1 MAVERMRIGPAR
13 SRLDHQS
20 GALTRFGLSRLAIGV
35 GSLCAALL
43 TAAPL
48 RAEPEILDGDA
59 FRALAEGHTLWF
71 EQGGRPFGV
80 EQYLEGDRTLW
91 RPEGGPC
98 EEGIWFESNG
108 TICFLYDNGLGPQ
121 CWIVTRRGGE
131 IFARSVGDPDGL
143 AELRMSDR
151 STETLGCPGPSL
163 GV

>member
-1 MAVERMRIGPAR
+1 
-13 SRLDHQS
+13 
-20 GALTRFGLSRLAIGV
+20 
-35 GSLCAALL
+35 
-43 TAAPL
+43 
-48 RAEPEILDGDA
+48 
-59 FRALAEGHTLWF
+59 
-71 EQGGRPFGV
+71 
-80 EQYLEGDRTLW
+80 
-91 RPEGGPC
+91 GPC

-108 TICFLYDNGLGPQ
+108 AICFLYDNGLGPQ